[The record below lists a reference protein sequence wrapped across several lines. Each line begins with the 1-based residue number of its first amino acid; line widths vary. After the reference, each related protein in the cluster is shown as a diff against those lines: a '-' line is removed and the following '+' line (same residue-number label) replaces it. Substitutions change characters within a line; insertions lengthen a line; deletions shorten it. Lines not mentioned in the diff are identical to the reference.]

1 MVPFYIYHFQIFI
14 SMLYDSLLHIL
25 TFILTFLLNLYLYYF
40 MVFLFFN
47 SIYYRIFT
55 LNDANLAFN
64 SPKFLTSPKTC

>member
-1 MVPFYIYHFQIFI
+1 MVPFYIYHFQIII
-14 SMLYDSLLHIL
+14 SMLYDFLLHIL

-47 SIYYRIFT
+47 SIYYIFYT
-55 LNDANLAFN
+55 LNDANFAFN